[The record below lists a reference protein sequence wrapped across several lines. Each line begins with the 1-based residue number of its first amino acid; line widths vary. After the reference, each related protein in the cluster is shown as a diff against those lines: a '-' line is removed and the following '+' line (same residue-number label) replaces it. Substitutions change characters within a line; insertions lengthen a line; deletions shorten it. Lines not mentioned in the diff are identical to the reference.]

1 MERKD
6 PKELQRFQKF
16 WKHYHKYNCLFYF
29 ILLYIYIYISYPILG
44 PYTCG
49 AGRRGHGVGAPG
61 RSSNGPGAGEGA
73 TQMA

>member
-29 ILLYIYIYISYPILG
+29 ILSYI
-44 PYTCG
+44 
-49 AGRRGHGVGAPG
+49 
-61 RSSNGPGAGEGA
+61 
-73 TQMA
+73 